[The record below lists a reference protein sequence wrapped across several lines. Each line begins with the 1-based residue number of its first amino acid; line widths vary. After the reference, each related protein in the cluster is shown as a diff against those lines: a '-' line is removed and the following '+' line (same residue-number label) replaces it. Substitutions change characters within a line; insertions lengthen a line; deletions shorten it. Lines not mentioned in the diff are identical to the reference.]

1 MGTSLSLTVAY
12 NYAYSRPI
20 SKKTNPPRP
29 LSPKRKKCTY
39 TKSFYFKIGEDKS
52 HYFKKLK

>member
-12 NYAYSRPI
+12 HYAYSRP
-20 SKKTNPPRP
+20 SLKKNKPAASSVT
-29 LSPKRKKCTY
+29 KRKKCTY